1 MTLPISLARRL
12 RFHQLELVVALVQ
25 SGNLGVA
32 AQQLHVTRAALSKS
46 LRELESALGIQLF
59 DRSSAGMTPTA
70 AGLKMARHARLLLG
84 ELDSLRRDMADTS
97 PAQTPLLRLG
107 MPPFIAAHVAPDVL
121 ARLRAAAPPP
131 GPLVQVHEGRLH
143 ALIELLL
150 RGDIDAVL
158 ALYAPQAVAGLDL
171 GMLSLQACGEVQMV
185 VVAARGLRLPGR
197 SPYDWEALGTLP
209 WILPHTG
216 THLRTSVDQMFKA
229 GGQAAPVPTIESNS
243 LEANVQFA
251 VAGLG
256 LAVVPAQAAE
266 AEIAAG
272 RLRIVRTRQPL
283 PATQLVLMVRKVA
296 TLYVDVLDRL
306 AEALRSSR

>member
-25 SGNLGVA
+25 SRNLGVA

-46 LRELESALGIQLF
+46 LRELESAIGSQLF
-59 DRSSAGMTPTA
+59 DRSPAGMAPTA

-84 ELDSLRRDMADTS
+84 ELDSLRRDMADSS

-107 MPPFIAAHVAPDVL
+107 MPPFLAAHVAPEML
-121 ARLRAAAPPP
+121 ARLRSALP
-131 GPLVQVHEGRLH
+131 GTLIQVHEGRLH

-171 GMLSLQACGEVQMV
+171 GMLSMQACGEVQMV

-197 SPYDWEALGTLP
+197 TAHDWQSLSSQP

-229 GGQAAPVPTIESNS
+229 GGQAAPVPAIESTS

-251 VAGLG
+251 AAGLG
-256 LAVVPAQAAE
+256 LAVVPALAAA

-283 PATQLVLMVRKVA
+283 PATQVMLMVRKVA

-306 AEALRSSR
+306 AEAVRPPR